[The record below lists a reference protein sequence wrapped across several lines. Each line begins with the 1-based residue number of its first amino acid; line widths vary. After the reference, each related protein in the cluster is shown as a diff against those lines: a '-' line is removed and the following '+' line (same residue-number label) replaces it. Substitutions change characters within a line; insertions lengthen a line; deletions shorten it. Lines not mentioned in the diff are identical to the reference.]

1 MLPLALLTK
10 KGQQFGISQ
19 FELFCFSSNC
29 NGHPKIDKEQ
39 KQKYQ
44 RLVKYAI

>member
-1 MLPLALLTK
+1 LLTK

-29 NGHPKIDKEQ
+29 NGVFFTIKTFS
-39 KQKYQ
+39 
-44 RLVKYAI
+44 